1 MCMDAVNP
9 EHHRLSRDEWLEQA
23 LEVISRKP
31 HGKLRIH
38 ELVKDLGVTRGS
50 FYWHF
55 KDRDDFV
62 RSLAEYWDRWSTDQV
77 IEAVGRDD
85 SDPKQRLRT
94 LMEIVFRKQVGRYD
108 KAVRAWA
115 FQEPAVADAVRRSD
129 RNRLAFIRSLF
140 QEMGFAGDELETR
153 VRAFVGYMA
162 LDHLSFTPEG
172 DAERLRLLEERLEFF
187 TRA

>member
-1 MCMDAVNP
+1 MDAVNP
-9 EHHRLSRDEWLEQA
+9 EHHRLSRDEWLARA

-55 KDRDDFV
+55 KDREDFV
-62 RSLAEYWDRWSTDQV
+62 RSLAVYWDRWSTDQV
-77 IEAVGRDD
+77 IHAVERAGG
-85 SDPKQRLRT
+85 DPINRLRT
-94 LMEIVFRKQVGRYD
+94 LMDFVFRNGIGRYD
-108 KAVRAWA
+108 VAVRAWA

-129 RNRLAFIRSLF
+129 RNRLVFVRSLF
-140 QEMGFAGDELETR
+140 QEMGFTGDKLETR
-153 VRAFVGYMA
+153 ARAFVGYMN
-162 LDHLSFTPEG
+162 LDHTSFAPEG
-172 DAERLRLLEERLEFF
+172 DEERMRLLVERLEFF

>member
-1 MCMDAVNP
+1 MDAVNS
-9 EHHRLSRDEWLEQA
+9 EHHRLSRDEWLERA

-55 KDRDDFV
+55 KNREDFV
-62 RSLAEYWDRWSTDQV
+62 RSLAEYWDWWSTDQV
-77 IEAVGRDD
+77 IHAVERAGE
-85 SDPKQRLRT
+85 DPIDRLRT
-94 LMEIVFRKQVGRYD
+94 LMEFVFRECIGRYD
-108 KAVRAWA
+108 VAVRAWA

-129 RNRLAFIRSLF
+129 RNRLAFVHSLF
-140 QEMGFAGDELETR
+140 QEMGFTGNELETR
-153 VRAFVGYMA
+153 VRVFVGYMH
-162 LDHLSFTPEG
+162 LDHTSFAPEG
-172 DAERLRLLEERLEFF
+172 DEERMRRLEERLEFF